1 MGRQNQGEQQCGG
14 GGILPSSVFAI
25 KLHVSWRNA
34 LFRCVRH
41 NVGLDG
47 MRLEKSKASGK
58 NV

>member
-1 MGRQNQGEQQCGG
+1 MGRQNQGEQQCRGG
-14 GGILPSSVFAI
+14 GVFPSSVFAI
-25 KLHVSWRNA
+25 KLHVPRRNA

-47 MRLEKSKASGK
+47 MRLEKTKASGK